1 MLIIFALIL
10 LAAIGAGLALGMASF
25 VVLAAALVLATGM
38 WFLLPPIS
46 GQLGRLGALRCFLL
60 LSALCLAVK
69 GGYILLVRV
78 PLSGDADTFYN
89 YACALAGLRPEAG
102 WRYMA
107 LFPHIYGYSAFL
119 SVFVRL
125 LGEAPLLAQWLNVL
139 LSLLARRLHLSALS
153 ARAGAQAGG
162 IRISAVDTLPV
173 ADDVQQPCHL

>member
-1 MLIIFALIL
+1 MFNRFCLRAMLIIFALIL

-25 VVLAAALVLATGM
+25 VVLAAALVLAAGM

-89 YACALAGLRPEAG
+89 YA
-102 WRYMA
+102 
-107 LFPHIYGYSAFL
+107 
-119 SVFVRL
+119 
-125 LGEAPLLAQWLNVL
+125 
-139 LSLLARRLHLSALS
+139 LSLIHISEPTRRS
-153 ARAGAQAGG
+153 
-162 IRISAVDTLPV
+162 
-173 ADDVQQPCHL
+173 

>member
-1 MLIIFALIL
+1 MFNRFCLRAMLIIFALIL

-25 VVLAAALVLATGM
+25 VVLAAALVLAAGM

-139 LSLLARRLHLSALS
+139 LSLLAGACIYRLCLRELGLRQAVSAYL
-153 ARAGAQAGG
+153 
-162 IRISAVDTLPV
+162 L
-173 ADDVQQPCHL
+173 